1 MALLLLQLL
10 QLVQLLL
17 KLVNLL
23 GLFLQLLLQ
32 VADDED
38 MIWSLQEMIWILLL
52 LRHGASYILLRFNG
66 ATQWSRDF
74 NDLQSG
80 EVNTTP
86 RYQSDL
92 SQNGRPYQELDFA
105 DHDDTFSRAMS

>member
-32 VADDED
+32 VADD
-38 MIWSLQEMIWILLL
+38 SVL
-52 LRHGASYILLRFNG
+52 
-66 ATQWSRDF
+66 
-74 NDLQSG
+74 
-80 EVNTTP
+80 P
-86 RYQSDL
+86 KK
-92 SQNGRPYQELDFA
+92 
-105 DHDDTFSRAMS
+105 